1 MKFKFVKP
9 FSTFTMNPEYY
20 FNTTLKERWIHALHD
35 PGYLL
40 LWGSI
45 LVFFTICLI
54 TLI

>member
-9 FSTFTMNPEYY
+9 FSTFTFNPEYY

-40 LWGSI
+40 VFGSI
-45 LVFFTICLI
+45 IIFFIV
-54 TLI
+54 TLIFLV